1 MRARSNFRANRN
13 DDIEAARRGPAARP
27 ACRNAGGLAGWRIVA
42 HDLRLPAGQVDLV
55 ARRGRTLAFVEVKA
69 RKRADDA
76 AESLHPAQCA
86 RIERAAE
93 QYLAARPQFAA
104 FEIRFDLVLV
114 APASWPRHVKDAW
127 RDSRRRP
134 K

>member
-1 MRARSNFRANRN
+1 MKSARHV
-13 DDIEAARRGPAARP
+13 AAQRRGRLAETLAAWRL
-27 ACRNAGGLAGWRIVA
+27 RLAGWRIVA
-42 HDLRLPAGQVDLV
+42 RDLRLPAGQVDLV

-69 RKRADDA
+69 RDNADDA

-93 QYLAARPQFAA
+93 QYLAGRPQFAA

-127 RDSRRRP
+127 RDSRRHP